1 MGEEVVE
8 IGGVEESDD
17 GDDDDDDDE
26 GVTLGRIICLENE
39 SLR

>member
-1 MGEEVVE
+1 MGEEVVA

-17 GDDDDDDDE
+17 GDDGDDDE

>member
-1 MGEEVVE
+1 MGEEVVA

-17 GDDDDDDDE
+17 GDDDDDDE